1 MAIEFTQSV
10 GSSTLQITLCF
21 SMSSNSAFTLSRSA
35 GAGIV
40 LLLES
45 AGGGG
50 EGLQR
55 GNCLVYLNVVEFL

>member
-50 EGLQR
+50 G
-55 GNCLVYLNVVEFL
+55 GVTTG